1 MKLQLSRKEKQS
13 KKITLDPIPKKKKKS
28 TEFTYSYS
36 IIPTNFINI
45 SEESQ
50 VQRLGQFFDILNV
63 IDDKIKITM
72 SRRIIPITVEGQIQN
87 MPVMQVHVE
96 SHVPLADT
104 LEQNRLEYISGV
116 NPPQFRILKEH
127 FSMLE
132 IVETE
137 LKDNDDV
144 TLTTGEKL
152 FSKTF
157 TLDGIPAT
165 LPYAWITKI
174 FGICSQ
180 IQMWYNPLDKDD
192 AITRMVRFKNIIYD
206 DAKNNRITSE
216 LYKRADNAENSIRKD
231 STRLYEVIV
240 NCTVVGDTRK
250 SLKENVKTFKKHL
263 KRYGGHFSA
272 VSAKQAAMLLEGFG
286 KKITFDRGSCAILY
300 SFASADMLE
309 IPDGIPLGINM
320 DSKGSI
326 IFDIGKRTNYNI
338 AVIGKSGSGKS
349 FTVKILLNRLLKKFP
364 DSYVYVI
371 DPMGEYSR
379 IADYFG
385 GMDVLYL
392 KDEKDQLGLDPFV
405 LLDPLDAA
413 DILAEITNASDDVK
427 RQFQTY
433 CGKAKSFPICSIPE
447 RIPVHL
453 QKISNTEMFQLF
465 SEKYSQHEIELI
477 IVDERFADSD
487 IHYAFLAK
495 TDNGNKTA
503 LTFFDVNSCT
513 DRLTNDYDYYISC
526 NDKKQNEQMS
536 SIKQKHVII
545 SLEHEE
551 FCTIPLSPMHQSFYD
566 YGKIFSDK
574 IDEIEEKII
583 SEQAFQNNNNRDSS
597 STDFSLDL
605 PRMQLLRNLAWGIAY
620 ETIEEQDIQ
629 KKIQEYNVRYG
640 NLPLKLQEL
649 LDSRDLSSESKKK
662 GMDTTSNDN
671 DNDEKKYSN
680 LLSEINQQAIIY
692 QKNENSTKFNEQ
704 ILLMQQKQK
713 EIATKILGVNIST
726 VYIDENWNF
735 PFIDIS
741 GIEPLP
747 GIEPPLPPI
756 CNIPENIPIHLEK
769 IQNSEMFSLF
779 SGKYSHNDIEFEI
792 SDERRHNA
800 MIHYSIRAMSED
812 QNRTASIFFH
822 LDSCTGKISVPYNLD
837 CSENIQD
844 ENSTHIQTRFIDEIE
859 KSLDNKEFCVIKL
872 EPWHQKMHEYHTEIG
887 EQLKQLTIDFEPKN
901 NEEEI
906 SQEDLF
912 EFHLEFQRLGLLN
925 DLVRSATSG
934 TLEDENTPEL
944 ILEYKDK
951 YDSLPDEF
959 VQLLEMTIV
968 V

>member
-1 MKLQLSRKEKQS
+1 VKLQLSRKEKQS
-13 KKITLDPIPKKKKKS
+13 SKKITLDTTPQKKKRS
-28 TEFTYSYS
+28 SSDFTYSYS

-132 IVETE
+132 IVEVE
-137 LKDNDDV
+137 PKENEDDV

-152 FSKTF
+152 YSKTF
-157 TLDGIPAT
+157 TLDSIPAT

-180 IQMWYNPLDKDD
+180 IQMWYNPLDKDE

-250 SLKENVKTFKKHL
+250 NLKENVKTFKKHL

-286 KKITFDRGSCAILY
+286 KKITFDRDSCAILY

-320 DSKGSI
+320 DSKGPI

-385 GMDVLYL
+385 MDVLYL

-413 DILAEITNASDDVK
+413 DILAEITNATDDVK

-433 CGKAKSFPICSIPE
+433 CGKAKSFEEFFKLIPKKYQSSLINLKKGPLSRIILGEPKLNSQKKVIMSMEGATGSDTEQMILLLLLNKIFKICNELPPKTRKIVLIDEAWMLLRMKNAAKYVNMIVRMGRKLNITFGFISQRLEDISKE
-447 RIPVHL
+447 DETGIGKIIDNMETKIILGLEEQAAETAREVLRLSESETNKIRAFNAGHALFLTKNHRIHAKFEATN
-453 QKISNTEMFQLF
+453 QEKEMF
-465 SEKYSQHEIELI
+465 
-477 IVDERFADSD
+477 DTR
-487 IHYAFLAK
+487 
-495 TDNGNKTA
+495 
-503 LTFFDVNSCT
+503 
-513 DRLTNDYDYYISC
+513 
-526 NDKKQNEQMS
+526 
-536 SIKQKHVII
+536 
-545 SLEHEE
+545 
-551 FCTIPLSPMHQSFYD
+551 PM
-566 YGKIFSDK
+566 
-574 IDEIEEKII
+574 E
-583 SEQAFQNNNNRDSS
+583 
-597 STDFSLDL
+597 
-605 PRMQLLRNLAWGIAY
+605 
-620 ETIEEQDIQ
+620 
-629 KKIQEYNVRYG
+629 
-640 NLPLKLQEL
+640 
-649 LDSRDLSSESKKK
+649 
-662 GMDTTSNDN
+662 
-671 DNDEKKYSN
+671 
-680 LLSEINQQAIIY
+680 
-692 QKNENSTKFNEQ
+692 
-704 ILLMQQKQK
+704 
-713 EIATKILGVNIST
+713 
-726 VYIDENWNF
+726 
-735 PFIDIS
+735 
-741 GIEPLP
+741 
-747 GIEPPLPPI
+747 
-756 CNIPENIPIHLEK
+756 
-769 IQNSEMFSLF
+769 
-779 SGKYSHNDIEFEI
+779 
-792 SDERRHNA
+792 
-800 MIHYSIRAMSED
+800 
-812 QNRTASIFFH
+812 
-822 LDSCTGKISVPYNLD
+822 
-837 CSENIQD
+837 
-844 ENSTHIQTRFIDEIE
+844 
-859 KSLDNKEFCVIKL
+859 
-872 EPWHQKMHEYHTEIG
+872 
-887 EQLKQLTIDFEPKN
+887 
-901 NEEEI
+901 
-906 SQEDLF
+906 
-912 EFHLEFQRLGLLN
+912 
-925 DLVRSATSG
+925 
-934 TLEDENTPEL
+934 
-944 ILEYKDK
+944 
-951 YDSLPDEF
+951 
-959 VQLLEMTIV
+959 
-968 V
+968 